1 MAAAVTVT
9 GSSGRGSQYR
19 VGRSGP
25 RLSIGLPVHNGERYL
40 AESLDSLL
48 SQTYEDFE
56 LIISDNGSTDGT
68 ADICHDYASQDRR
81 IRYFRQER
89 NKGSSPNHNFV
100 IMKATGELF
109 KSASHDD
116 RYAPGLLERC
126 IEVLD
131 RSPDV
136 VLAHSWSAVIDSTGA
151 VRHLVDYPVV
161 SDAPRAPDRF
171 RSMLFDGWDDDEG
184 GVVRLS
190 VLRRTGLHRSFHF
203 ADRVL
208 TTELALYGLFYI
220 VPDRLYF
227 RREHDEQV
235 GGIPDIRRRC
245 ASLDPR
251 RANRL
256 KHPIARLYAEY
267 VWGYVD
273 AIRRAPLSAADRR
286 ECYLALARWA
296 AGRAAPVARRSLLRE
311 GLKRPEVTL

>member
-1 MAAAVTVT
+1 MVTADGPST
-9 GSSGRGSQYR
+9 SRGQQSAR
-19 VGRSGP
+19 KSGP
-25 RLSIGLPVHNGERYL
+25 RLSIGLPVYNGERYL

-48 SQTYEDFE
+48 CQTYEDFE
-56 LIISDNGSTDGT
+56 LIISDNASTDGT
-68 ADICHDYASQDRR
+68 ADICSHYASQDPR

-89 NKGSSPNHNFV
+89 NLGSSPNHNFV
-100 IMKATGELF
+100 IMQAKGEFF
-109 KSASHDD
+109 KSAAHDD
-116 RYAPGLLERC
+116 RYAPDLLERC

-136 VLAHSWSAVIDSTGA
+136 VLAHSWSVVIDSTGA
-151 VRHLVDYPVV
+151 PRHLVDYPVV

-208 TTELALYGLFYI
+208 TTELALYGPFYI

-227 RREHDEQV
+227 RREHDGQV
-235 GGIPDIRRRC
+235 GGISDIRRRC

-256 KHPIARLYAEY
+256 KHPVARLYAEY
-267 VWGYVD
+267 FWGYVE
-273 AIRRAPLSAADRR
+273 ALRRAPLSPADRR
-286 ECYLALARWA
+286 ECYLTLAHWA
-296 AGRAAPVARRSLLRE
+296 AGRAGPVALRSLLRQ
-311 GLKRPEVTL
+311 GLTRPEAAS